1 MSGPTI
7 GRMFHSAGA
16 VETFLGFPACSDL
29 SRLDAEVAILG
40 VPVATPYRSVG
51 AYCAGAPAALRTA
64 MAGYAANR
72 GHQDFDLLAA
82 PFADEPTGRA
92 RVADCGDLPYDEN
105 DFAANRAAITAAV
118 RQIRAAGATPVVL
131 GGDDSVPIPLFQA
144 FDEGGP
150 YTVLQIDAH
159 IDWRDEVDGERYGLS
174 SPMRRASEMPWIE
187 RIVQVGARAIGSARA
202 SDYEDAR
209 AWGVEFVT
217 GREVARHGIE
227 PVLER
232 IPHGAK
238 VLFTLDCDGMDPTVM
253 PAVIG
258 PAPGGLGYWQVVELI
273 HGVAER
279 GSLAG
284 FDLVE
289 FMPAGD
295 RDGLGALTAARVV
308 CNVLGALLAR

>member
-1 MSGPTI
+1 MSGATI
-7 GRMFHSAGA
+7 GRMFHSAEA
-16 VETFLGFPACSDL
+16 VETFLGFPACADL
-29 SRLDAEVAILG
+29 SRLEAEVAILG
-40 VPVATPYRSVG
+40 VPAATPYRSVG
-51 AYCAGAPAALRTA
+51 AYCAGAPAALRAA

-82 PFADEPTGRA
+82 PFADAPSGGA
-92 RVADCGDLPYDEN
+92 RVADCGDLPFDEN
-105 DFAANRAAITAAV
+105 DFAANRAAITGAV

-202 SDYEDAR
+202 ADYEDAR

-232 IPHGAK
+232 IPRGAK

-258 PAPGGLGYWQVVELI
+258 PAPGGLGYWQVVELV

-289 FMPAGD
+289 FMPAAD